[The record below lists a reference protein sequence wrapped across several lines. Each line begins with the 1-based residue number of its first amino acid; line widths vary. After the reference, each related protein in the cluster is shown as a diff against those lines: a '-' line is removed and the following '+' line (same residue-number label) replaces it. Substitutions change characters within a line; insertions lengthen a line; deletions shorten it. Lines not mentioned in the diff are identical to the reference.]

1 MTFQYQWLVC
11 GANGDACHDVR
22 GATATTY
29 QVRTA
34 DVGNTLR
41 VRVVASNASG
51 SGNETS
57 APTARVASTPAPAPA
72 PAGCPKLA
80 AGAVAVSVADVGS
93 PARLQIDRFIPSGV
107 ITSQLSS
114 FSVRFHV
121 SDTCG
126 QSVSGASV
134 YATAVPYRQVTIPAE
149 AATDNA
155 GWVTLNFGRLAG
167 FPASRT
173 QQLMVMF
180 VRARKPPR

>member
-1 MTFQYQWLVC
+1 M
-11 GANGDACHDVR
+11 
-22 GATATTY
+22 
-29 QVRTA
+29 
-34 DVGNTLR
+34 
-41 VRVVASNASG
+41 
-51 SGNETS
+51 
-57 APTARVASTPAPAPA
+57 
-72 PAGCPKLA
+72 
-80 AGAVAVSVADVGS
+80 
-93 PARLQIDRFIPSGV
+93 

-167 FPASRT
+167 FPASRN

-180 VRARKPPR
+180 VRARKPGDPPLAGISTRRLISLRVDLHR